1 MFLQIKVVQRIS
13 DDDFDKEFDSSD
25 EIVVEKKK
33 KSKRTKASTGP
44 APTTYTATKQFQ
56 ANPNFFSDIFNVRN
70 GEGFSLRFKGFI
82 RFQIPISTLGA
93 VSQFLSNGAANSGI
107 AVSKSKTVEKSY

>member
-1 MFLQIKVVQRIS
+1 MFLEIFFMFLQVKVVQRIVE
-13 DDDFDKEFDSSD
+13 DDFDREFDSSD

-56 ANPNFFSDIFNVRN
+56 PNPNFFSDIFNVRN
-70 GEGFSLRFKGFI
+70 FEGFSLRFKIFI
-82 RFQIPISTLGA
+82 RFSDSNFNA
-93 VSQFLSNGAANSGI
+93 WCSQPVFEQWCQQWHCGFKI
-107 AVSKSKTVEKSY
+107 